1 MQTITIFNE
10 GNTTQAVNQLPVTIM
25 QPMDHI
31 LNLLCIHYLEHK
43 RVNNSD
49 KISIYFDADLVP
61 NTRQVLAVLK
71 QFGFK
76 VKYFNFNQIQK
87 SLHLIVSQSKA
98 ILN

>member
-10 GNTTQAVNQLPVTIM
+10 GNTTLAVNKLPVTIM

-31 LNLLCIHYLEHK
+31 LNLLCIHYIDHK
-43 RVNNSD
+43 RVQNND
-49 KISIYFDADLVP
+49 HVNIFFDADLEP
-61 NTRQVLAVLK
+61 NIKQVLAVLK

-87 SLHLIVSQSKA
+87 SLSLIVSQSKA